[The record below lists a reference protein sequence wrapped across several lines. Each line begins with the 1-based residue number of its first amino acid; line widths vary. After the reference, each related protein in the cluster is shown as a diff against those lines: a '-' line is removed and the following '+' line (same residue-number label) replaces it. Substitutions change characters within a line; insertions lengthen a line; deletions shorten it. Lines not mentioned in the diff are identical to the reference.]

1 MLGHYWDTPLFL
13 TNSRGALPSRNPV
26 RRLPDGTRGI
36 DRHAGVLSQ
45 AMTPIWPRENLMTA
59 EQLYELPDDG
69 LNYELLRGTLV
80 SEPVPGRLHGR
91 TVARISYLLSK
102 FVDSKRL
109 GVVYTGDTGFVLA
122 RQPDTVRGP
131 DVAFLSNERERET
144 EGARPYIPG
153 APDIAVEVVSPSDRT
168 REVLGK
174 VSDYLAAGSR
184 IVWVLNPVRGD
195 VSVFRSPFAPRILA
209 GSDLL
214 DGEDVLPG
222 FSVTI
227 AEIFET

>member
-1 MLGHYWDTPLFL
+1 
-13 TNSRGALPSRNPV
+13 
-26 RRLPDGTRGI
+26 
-36 DRHAGVLSQ
+36 
-45 AMTPIWPRENLMTA
+45 MTPSTPKENLITA

-69 LNYELLRGTLV
+69 LRYELLRGALV

-91 TVARISYLLSK
+91 TVARISNLLSN
-102 FVDSKRL
+102 FVGARRL

-144 EGARPYIPG
+144 KNARPYIPG
-153 APDIAVEVVSPSDRT
+153 APDLAIEVVSPSDRT

-184 IVWVLNPVRGD
+184 LVWVVNPVREE
-195 VSVFRSPFAPRILA
+195 VSAFRSPFAPHIVA
-209 GSDLL
+209 GTDLL

-222 FSVTI
+222 FSVTV
-227 AEIFET
+227 AEIFEI

>member
-1 MLGHYWDTPLFL
+1 
-13 TNSRGALPSRNPV
+13 
-26 RRLPDGTRGI
+26 
-36 DRHAGVLSQ
+36 
-45 AMTPIWPRENLMTA
+45 MTSSSPEQNVVTA
-59 EQLYELPDDG
+59 EQLYKLPDDG
-69 LNYELLRGTLV
+69 LRYELLRGTLV

-91 TVARISYLLSK
+91 TVARISKLLSN
-102 FVDSKRL
+102 FVDSRRL

-144 EGARPYIPG
+144 ENARPYIPG
-153 APDIAVEVVSPSDRT
+153 APDLAVEVVSPNDRT
-168 REVLGK
+168 SEVLGK
-174 VSDYLAAGSR
+174 VSDYLSAGSR
-184 IVWVLNPVRGD
+184 VVWVVDPIREE
-195 VSVFRSPFAPRILA
+195 VSVFRSPFAPRTLA
-209 GSDLL
+209 DTTLL

>member
-1 MLGHYWDTPLFL
+1 MT
-13 TNSRGALPSRNPV
+13 PSRPE
-26 RRLPDGTRGI
+26 
-36 DRHAGVLSQ
+36 A
-45 AMTPIWPRENLMTA
+45 NLITA

-69 LNYELLRGTLV
+69 LSYELLRGTLV

-91 TVARISYLLSK
+91 TVARISKLLSNY
-102 FVDSKRL
+102 VDAERS

-131 DVAFLSNERERET
+131 DIAFLSNERERET

-153 APDIAVEVVSPSDRT
+153 APDIAVEVVSPNDRT
-168 REVLGK
+168 REILGK

-184 IVWVLNPVRGD
+184 IVWVVNPVREE
-195 VSVFRSPFAPRILA
+195 VSAFRSPFAPRVLA
-209 GSDLL
+209 GTDLL

-227 AEIFET
+227 AEIFES

>member
-1 MLGHYWDTPLFL
+1 MTS
-13 TNSRGALPSRNPV
+13 SRPKESLV
-26 RRLPDGTRGI
+26 
-36 DRHAGVLSQ
+36 
-45 AMTPIWPRENLMTA
+45 TA

-69 LNYELLRGTLV
+69 LRYELLRGALV

-91 TVARISYLLSK
+91 TVARISKLLSN
-102 FVDSKRL
+102 FVDSRRL

-184 IVWVLNPVRGD
+184 VVWVVNPVREE

-209 GSDLL
+209 GADLL
-214 DGEDVLPG
+214 RDEDVLPG
-222 FSVTI
+222 FSVTV
-227 AEIFET
+227 AEIFEI

>member
-1 MLGHYWDTPLFL
+1 
-13 TNSRGALPSRNPV
+13 V
-26 RRLPDGTRGI
+26 
-36 DRHAGVLSQ
+36 
-45 AMTPIWPRENLMTA
+45 TA

-69 LNYELLRGTLV
+69 LRYELLRGMLV

-91 TVARISYLLSK
+91 TVARISKLLSN
-102 FVDSKRL
+102 FVDSNRL

-131 DVAFLSNERERET
+131 DVAFLSDERERQT
-144 EGARPYIPG
+144 ANAGPYIPG
-153 APDIAVEVVSPSDRT
+153 APDLAVEVISPSDRT

-174 VSDYLAAGSR
+174 VSDYFAAGSR
-184 IVWVLNPVRGD
+184 RVWVVNPVREE
-195 VSVFRSPFAPRILA
+195 VSVFRSPFAPQTLA
-209 GSDLL
+209 GTDVL

-227 AEIFET
+227 DVIFSA

>member
-1 MLGHYWDTPLFL
+1 
-13 TNSRGALPSRNPV
+13 
-26 RRLPDGTRGI
+26 
-36 DRHAGVLSQ
+36 
-45 AMTPIWPRENLMTA
+45 MTSIRPEVKLITA

-102 FVDSKRL
+102 FVGSKRL
-109 GVVYTGDTGFVLA
+109 GVVYAGDTGFVLA

-153 APDIAVEVVSPSDRT
+153 APDLAVEVVSPSDRT

-184 IVWVLNPVRGD
+184 IVWVVNPVREE
-195 VSVFRSPFAPRILA
+195 VSVFRSPFAPRVLA
-209 GSDLL
+209 GTDLL

-227 AEIFET
+227 AEIFES

>member
-1 MLGHYWDTPLFL
+1 MTS
-13 TNSRGALPSRNPV
+13 SRPEQNV
-26 RRLPDGTRGI
+26 
-36 DRHAGVLSQ
+36 V
-45 AMTPIWPRENLMTA
+45 TA
-59 EQLYELPDDG
+59 EQLYALPDDG
-69 LNYELLRGTLV
+69 LRYELLRGALV

-91 TVARISYLLSK
+91 TVARISKLLSN
-102 FVDSKRL
+102 FVDSRRL

-144 EGARPYIPG
+144 ENARAYIPG
-153 APDIAVEVVSPSDRT
+153 APDLAVEVVSPTDRT

-184 IVWVLNPVRGD
+184 VVWVVDPIREE
-195 VSVFRSPFAPRILA
+195 VSVFRSPFAPRTLA
-209 GSDLL
+209 GTTVL

-222 FSVTI
+222 FSVAI
-227 AEIFET
+227 AEIFER

>member
-1 MLGHYWDTPLFL
+1 MT
-13 TNSRGALPSRNPV
+13 S
-26 RRLPDGTRGI
+26 I
-36 DRHAGVLSQ
+36 RHDVKL
-45 AMTPIWPRENLMTA
+45 ITA

-69 LNYELLRGTLV
+69 LNYELLRGTMV
-80 SEPVPGRLHGR
+80 SEPVPGRLHGK

-153 APDIAVEVVSPSDRT
+153 APDLAIEAVSSSDRT
-168 REVLGK
+168 REILGK

-184 IVWVLNPVRGD
+184 IVWVVNPAREE
-195 VSVFRSPFAPRILA
+195 VSVFRSPFVPRVRS
-209 GSDLL
+209 GTDVL

-222 FSVTI
+222 FAVTI
-227 AEIFET
+227 ADIFEP

>member
-1 MLGHYWDTPLFL
+1 MT
-13 TNSRGALPSRNPV
+13 S
-26 RRLPDGTRGI
+26 I
-36 DRHAGVLSQ
+36 RHEVKL
-45 AMTPIWPRENLMTA
+45 ITA

-80 SEPVPGRLHGR
+80 SEPVPGRIHGR
-91 TVARISYLLSK
+91 TVARISQLLSN
-102 FVDSKRL
+102 FVNAKRL

-122 RQPDTVRGP
+122 RHPDTVRGP

-153 APDIAVEVVSPSDRT
+153 APDLAVEVVSPSDRT

-184 IVWVLNPVRGD
+184 IVWVVNPVREE
-195 VSVFRSPFAPRILA
+195 VSVFRSPFAPRVLA
-209 GSDLL
+209 DTDLL

-227 AEIFET
+227 AEIFAS

>member
-1 MLGHYWDTPLFL
+1 MTSSRPDDTL
-13 TNSRGALPSRNPV
+13 
-26 RRLPDGTRGI
+26 I
-36 DRHAGVLSQ
+36 
-45 AMTPIWPRENLMTA
+45 TA

-69 LNYELLRGTLV
+69 LGYELLRGVLV

-91 TVARISYLLSK
+91 TVARISKLLSN
-102 FVDSKRL
+102 FVDSRRL

-131 DVAFLSNERERET
+131 DVAFLSEERERET
-144 EGARPYIPG
+144 QDERPYVPG
-153 APDIAVEVVSPSDRT
+153 APDLAVEVISPSDRT

-184 IVWVLNPVRGD
+184 IVWVVNPVSEE
-195 VSVFRSPFAPRILA
+195 VSVFHSPFAPRTLA
-209 GSDLL
+209 GADVL

-227 AEIFET
+227 AEIFEI

>member
-1 MLGHYWDTPLFL
+1 MTS
-13 TNSRGALPSRNPV
+13 SRPEEKL
-26 RRLPDGTRGI
+26 I
-36 DRHAGVLSQ
+36 
-45 AMTPIWPRENLMTA
+45 TA

-69 LNYELLRGTLV
+69 HCYELLRGALV
-80 SEPVPGRLHGR
+80 SEPVPGRIHGR
-91 TVARISYLLSK
+91 TVARISYLLSNY
-102 FVDSKRL
+102 VSPNRL

-131 DVAFLSNERERET
+131 DVAFLSAERERET

-153 APDIAVEVVSPSDRT
+153 APDLAVEVVSPSDRT

-184 IVWVLNPVRGD
+184 VVWVVNPAREE

-209 GSDLL
+209 GTDLL

-222 FSVTI
+222 FSI
-227 AEIFET
+227 AVGEIFEI